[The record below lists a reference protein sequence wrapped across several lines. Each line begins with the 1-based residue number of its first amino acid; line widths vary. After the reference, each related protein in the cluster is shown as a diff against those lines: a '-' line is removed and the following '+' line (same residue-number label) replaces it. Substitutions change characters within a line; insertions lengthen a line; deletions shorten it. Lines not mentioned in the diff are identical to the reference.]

1 MANNR
6 ELSQFGSY
14 VTVNDTDKTVGIATT
29 VNITTGGLYVG
40 GVQAIRPNGTWGGSS
55 AGIQGAQGTQG
66 VQGTQGTQG
75 VQGTQ
80 GTTGAQGA
88 TGSQGT
94 TGAQGA
100 TGSQGTTGT
109 QGTLGTQGA
118 SGPSTTINAT
128 DDSSSATLYP
138 VMVSAT
144 GSNQTAK
151 ASSTNNFVYN
161 ASSGNFGIGVAPS
174 YKLDIN
180 GGLNIRSASGF
191 IRLTDQSGGG
201 TSSDYWIGRGGVAG
215 ASLALYAP
223 TSRAIEFGVAN
234 TCYAS
239 VETNALK
246 LYNATQILNSSG
258 RPILNQ
264 SGSILQVIQAVKT
277 DTFGLSANA
286 WTDIPGMSVTI
297 TPSSSSSKVLIECRI
312 GIISISSTTYSV
324 AFRLYRGA
332 TLIGGGDPVGNSES
346 VFFRD
351 SGMVN
356 ADHGGSSGNSYLDSP
371 ATTSATTY
379 KIQMKVQGGVSAYI
393 NRDYTGNNVS
403 DVYGSRTISTLTA
416 LEVSV

>member
-109 QGTLGTQGA
+109 QGTLGTQGTA
-118 SGPSTTINAT
+118 GPSTTINAT
-128 DDSSSATLYP
+128 DDTTTAILYP
-138 VMVSAT
+138 VMVGGT

-174 YKLDIN
+174 YRLDVN

-264 SGSILQVIQAVKT
+264 SGSILQVVQAVKT
-277 DTFGLSANA
+277 DGYGQNGNA
-286 WTDIPGMSVTI
+286 WTDIPGMSLTI

-312 GIISISSTTYSV
+312 GIVSLNGTFSS

-332 TLIGGGDPVGNSES
+332 TLIGGGDVVNSSES
-346 VFFRD
+346 VFFR
-351 SGMVN
+351 SSQMVN
-356 ADHGGSSGNSYLDSP
+356 SDHGASDGMTYLDSP

-379 KIQMKVQGGVSAYI
+379 KIQMKVQSGAGCYI
-393 NRDYTGNNVS
+393 NRDYTGNNTA

-416 LEVSV
+416 WEVSV